1 MQMSNNKVITFSLVL
16 EDLSD
21 NQINMIES
29 NHIEDV
35 VTLLRFSEEEQTL
48 TLKGEM
54 LDGITIE
61 DFH

>member
-1 MQMSNNKVITFSLVL
+1 MSNNKVITFSLVL

>member
-1 MQMSNNKVITFSLVL
+1 MNNNKVITFTIVL

-21 NQINMIES
+21 KQINMIES

-35 VTLLRFSEEEQTL
+35 VTLLRFIEEEQTL
-48 TLKGEM
+48 TLKGE
-54 LDGITIE
+54 LLTGITIE

>member
-1 MQMSNNKVITFSLVL
+1 MNNNKVITFTLVV

-21 NQINMIES
+21 KQINIIES

-35 VTLLRFSEEEQTL
+35 VTLLRYSEEEQTV
-48 TLKGEM
+48 TFKGE
-54 LDGITIE
+54 LLTGITIE

>member
-1 MQMSNNKVITFSLVL
+1 MNNNKVITFTLVV

-21 NQINMIES
+21 KQINMIES

-35 VTLLRFSEEEQTL
+35 VTLLRFSEEEQTV
-48 TLKGEM
+48 TLKGEF
-54 LDGITIE
+54 LTGITIE

>member
-1 MQMSNNKVITFSLVL
+1 MNNNKVITFTIVL

-21 NQINMIES
+21 KQINMIES

-35 VTLLRFSEEEQTL
+35 VTLLRFSEEEQTV
-48 TLKGEM
+48 TLKGE
-54 LDGITIE
+54 LLAGITIE

>member
-1 MQMSNNKVITFSLVL
+1 MNNNNVITFTIVL

-21 NQINMIES
+21 KQINMIES

-35 VTLLRFSEEEQTL
+35 VTLLRFSEEEQTV
-48 TLKGEM
+48 TLKGE
-54 LDGITIE
+54 LLAGITIE

>member
-1 MQMSNNKVITFSLVL
+1 MNNNKVITFTIVL

-21 NQINMIES
+21 KQINMIES

-35 VTLLRFSEEEQTL
+35 VTLLRFSEEEQTV
-48 TLKGEM
+48 TLKGE
-54 LDGITIE
+54 LLTGITIE

>member
-1 MQMSNNKVITFSLVL
+1 MNNNKVITFTIVL

-21 NQINMIES
+21 KQVNMIES

-35 VTLLRFSEEEQTL
+35 VTLLRFSEEEQTV
-48 TLKGEM
+48 TLKGE
-54 LDGITIE
+54 LLAGITIE